1 MEQTHTKQQN
11 INNECPICMDSICLT
26 TDCCTTECGHRFH
39 STCLFKNFTNSV
51 GCPLCRKELFEYP
64 DLDNEDEEEDLDD
77 DDEYE
82 EDSQNENEE
91 STKKLTILQIHNAI
105 KKQGYSEKDLISF
118 ILADYFDES
127 VEINEATQD
136 KSNKLLGLL
145 ESLCLKEIAVDYRD
159 SRTYASVLQGSPL
172 TEEPGEG
179 PRPIF

>member
-1 MEQTHTKQQN
+1 MSQSQTQTN
-11 INNECPICMDSICLT
+11 INNIECPICMDNMCLT

-51 GCPLCRKELFEYP
+51 GCPLCRKELIEYP
-64 DLDNEDEEEDLDD
+64 DEEDLEDED
-77 DDEYE
+77 EDEYE
-82 EDSQNENEE
+82 EDDNSQNEQ
-91 STKKLTILQIHNAI
+91 SQSAKKLTIVQIHNAI

-118 ILADYFDES
+118 ILADYFEES
-127 VEINEATQD
+127 IEINEEIQD
-136 KSNKLLGLL
+136 KSTKLLGLL

-159 SRTYASVLQGSPL
+159 SRTYANVLQGIPM